1 MMKVAVEF
9 FSLVEEITKVRKKE
23 FILEKD
29 KPNVM
34 DLLYVLFE
42 EFGPVFEN
50 VVLDEGSNIL
60 RPGILL
66 AVNGKNSYLLQKT
79 ETLLNQGDRIVIG
92 YAFRG
97 G

>member
-1 MMKVAVEF
+1 MLKVAVEF

-23 FILEKD
+23 FILEKE
-29 KPNVM
+29 KPNVI
-34 DLLYVLFE
+34 DLLHVLFE

-50 VVLDEGSNIL
+50 VVFDEGSNNL

-79 ETLLNQGDRIVIG
+79 ETLLNEGDRIVIG

>member
-1 MMKVAVEF
+1 MLKVAVEF
-9 FSLVEEITKVRKKE
+9 FSLIEEITNIRKKE
-23 FILEKD
+23 FILEKE

-42 EFGPVFEN
+42 EFGSVFEN
-50 VVLDEGSNIL
+50 VVFDEGSNKL

-79 ETLLNQGDRIVIG
+79 GTLLNEGDRIVIG